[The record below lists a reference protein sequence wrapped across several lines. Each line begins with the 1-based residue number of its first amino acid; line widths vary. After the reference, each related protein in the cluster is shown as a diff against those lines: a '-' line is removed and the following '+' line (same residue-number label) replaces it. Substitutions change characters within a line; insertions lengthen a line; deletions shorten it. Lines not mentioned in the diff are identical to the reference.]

1 MYSLSFILVIVLY
14 LYYVSNKK
22 NNKKIGGKLL
32 NIYNENLK
40 ECGNKLME
48 SGSWDKQFKCSESDG
63 GVHQICIKNIKKNAP
78 KFSSNTGQSN
88 WSDLKSDNHN
98 HCVCLGAWSLYNNK
112 NKNTK
117 QNILKCDA
125 ITKKSLSNKYVSK
138 FSEGWN
144 KWNGKE
150 VPNQIVDGVN
160 SLVNNC
166 ITTDEKKNKNLIKN
180 YCDFAKKINSIK
192 KSKLYKKRCKN

>member
-1 MYSLSFILVIVLY
+1 
-14 LYYVSNKK
+14 
-22 NNKKIGGKLL
+22 
-32 NIYNENLK
+32 
-40 ECGNKLME
+40 ME
-48 SGSWDKQFKCSESDG
+48 YGSWDKQFKCSELDG

-78 KFSSNTGQSN
+78 NFSSNTGQSN

-125 ITKKSLSNKYVSK
+125 IPKKSLSDKYVSK

-166 ITTDEKKNKNLIKN
+166 ITTDEKNKKT
-180 YCDFAKKINSIK
+180 Y
-192 KSKLYKKRCKN
+192 